1 MSKPLAFMLLYV
13 KGRCQDF
20 TGVGQY
26 IMLHQAYVYLN
37 ASNCRQDSAV
47 LLEGLVTI
55 VSKNPN
61 YYSPDLT
68 TCSLANLK
76 TKIIPREDLKLLEEI
91 GEGAFGKVY
100 KGE

>member
-1 MSKPLAFMLLYV
+1 MSKPLAFMLREGAKISRGWVSIFCYN
-13 KGRCQDF
+13 G
-20 TGVGQY
+20 
-26 IMLHQAYVYLN
+26 HVYLN